1 MAVAKGIQKLTAG
14 ARKAGKTPLSAA
26 VRRVRFLGVLR
37 ETANVARAAREAG
50 LATSGLYRYR
60 AGHAAFAEQWDAAVA
75 EALDAL
81 EDALIHRAKHGT
93 ERAVFYRGDVVGSVK
108 TYSDALG
115 MFVLRGRRPEI
126 YGRLAAAGP
135 TDIADLTQDEAKAE
149 VVRRLDRLAT
159 PDADDAV

>member
-1 MAVAKGIQKLTAG
+1 MKQRKTGGKPATG
-14 ARKAGKTPLSAA
+14 AKTPSAA
-26 VRRVRFLGVLR
+26 VRRVRFLAVLR

-50 LATSGLYRYR
+50 LGTSGLYKYR

-93 ERAVFYRGDVVGSVK
+93 ERAVFYRGGVVGSVK
-108 TYSDALG
+108 TYSDTLG

-126 YGRLAAAGP
+126 YGRAAVGSPSDASQM
-135 TDIADLTQDEAKAE
+135 TDDEARAE
-149 VVRRLDRLAT
+149 VVRRLDRLAE
-159 PDADDAV
+159 PDAGDAE